1 MSTTIKF
8 EDVKS
13 KLLKALEERG
23 TSLGI
28 KEGVTLVNGFIS
40 QPIMDEVKGAFVIGG
55 PTIPMI
61 AVVGNNSGRIYFF
74 ALKAL
79 LPDINER

>member
-8 EDVKS
+8 EDIKP
-13 KLLKALEERG
+13 KLLKAFEKRG
-23 TSLGI
+23 ASLDI
-28 KEGVTLVNGFIS
+28 NEGVTLVNGFIS
-40 QPIMDEVKGAFVIGG
+40 QPIMKEVKGAFVIGG

-79 LPDINER
+79 LPDIDK